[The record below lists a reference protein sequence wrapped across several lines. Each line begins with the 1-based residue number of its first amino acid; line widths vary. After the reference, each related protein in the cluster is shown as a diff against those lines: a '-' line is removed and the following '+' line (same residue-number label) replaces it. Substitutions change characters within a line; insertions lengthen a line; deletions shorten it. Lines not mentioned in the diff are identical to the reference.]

1 METKIYITP
10 TNEQFKQ
17 LMALDY
23 KGPIWLV
30 NLLKFKKDGG
40 RESYAEYGKG
50 MQKAFES
57 VGGQIVLLG
66 ASLMTIMGGDE
77 WDEILIVEFSSI
89 AVHLDMQR
97 DKEFQA
103 AVHHRTEAL
112 EDSRFYAFKAG
123 ITQKNGSNQDFMSF
137 FGS

>member
-1 METKIYITP
+1 METKNYINP

-23 KGPIWLV
+23 EGPIWLV

-40 RESYAEYGKG
+40 RESYAKYGKG
-50 MQKAFES
+50 MQKAFKS

-66 ASLMTIMGGDE
+66 ASLMTIIGADE
-77 WDEILIVEFSSI
+77 WDEILIVEFPSI
-89 AVHLDMQR
+89 AAHLDMQR
-97 DKEFQA
+97 DKEFQTS
-103 AVHHRTEAL
+103 VHHRTEAL

-123 ITQKNGSNQDFMSF
+123 ITPRKGSIQDFMSF
-137 FGS
+137 F